1 MRFLKPYRFDFFK
14 KSEINIPE
22 MKENDGFKRPT
33 KNDGYRK

>member
-14 KSEINIPE
+14 KSE